1 MWPLSYY
8 ALLPLIK
15 FYNMRLLLIFS
26 IVLTAVQSCQNNS
39 NTAEKMHDQTEHKHT
54 NALINETSPY
64 LLQHAHNPVNWYPW
78 GDEALNK
85 AKAEDK
91 LILVSIG
98 YSACHWCHVMERE
111 SFEDSVVAK
120 IMNDNFVCIKVD
132 REERPD
138 IDQIYM
144 NAVQL
149 ITKQGGWP
157 LNCFALPDGRPVYGG
172 TYFQKSQWVNILQ
185 SLAKDYDKDKE
196 KFYEYAENLTEGIK
210 NSDLL
215 PLNNSPAQF
224 SNDTLVDMVSK
235 WKTSFDSKEG
245 GPSRAPKFPIP
256 NNYQFLLRYGVLN
269 NDQEVLN
276 HVKLTLDK
284 MAYGGIYDQIGGGF
298 ARYSTDI
305 LWKAP
310 HFEKMLYDNA
320 QLMNLYAEAYQY
332 YGDDLYKDI
341 VYQTFDFLQRE
352 MTTKNGAFYSALDA
366 DSEGEEGKFYV
377 WKEEELKSA
386 LSESE
391 YNLTEVYYNIGKKAL
406 WEHGN
411 NILLRDKTDEQVAEN
426 LDLPVEQVQ
435 PAIKAINNKLLK
447 VRAERIRPGLDD
459 KTLTSWN
466 ALMISGLTKA
476 GQVFSEKKFLNVAIK
491 NANFIVSEQ
500 TTKEGNL
507 LHSYKNGTSKL
518 NGFLEDYCFVIE
530 AYTDLYQATFEQI
543 WLERAKDLLDISIE
557 NFYDTKRGMFYF
569 TSKNATGLVARK
581 MELNDNVIPAS
592 NSSMAKSL
600 NVLGHYFDNKAYLN
614 MSETMLNNIQPYM
627 SNYGSGYS
635 NWGQLYLNQVFPF
648 YEIAIV
654 GDNAIEKS
662 SELNRTYVANKLLIG
677 SKKSSELPLLENKHV
692 EGDTYIY
699 VCVNKSCQLPVTEVS
714 EAVKQ
719 LKQ

>member
-1 MWPLSYY
+1 
-8 ALLPLIK
+8 
-15 FYNMRLLLIFS
+15 MRILLIFS
-26 IVLTAVQSCQNNS
+26 IVLTAIQSCQNNS
-39 NTAEKMHDQTEHKHT
+39 NTTDKMHDQKQHKYT
-54 NALINETSPY
+54 NALIDETSPY

-78 GDEALNK
+78 GDEALDK

-91 LILVSIG
+91 LILVSVG

-111 SFEDSVVAK
+111 SFEDSAVAQ
-120 IMNDNFVCIKVD
+120 IMNDNFICIKVD

-172 TYFQKSQWVNILQ
+172 TYFQKSQWVNVLQ
-185 SLAKDYDKDKE
+185 SLAKDYSKDKE
-196 KFYEYAENLTEGIK
+196 KFYEYAQNLTEGIK

-215 PLNNSPAQF
+215 PLNNSPAKF
-224 SNDTLVDMVSK
+224 SNDTLVEMVGK
-235 WKTSFDSKEG
+235 WKTSFDNKEG
-245 GPSRAPKFPIP
+245 GPNRAPKFPIP
-256 NNYQFLLRYGVLN
+256 NNYQFLLRFGVLN
-269 NDQEVLN
+269 KDKEVLR

-320 QLMNLYAEAYQY
+320 QLMSLYAEAYQY
-332 YGDDLYKDI
+332 YGDQLHKDI

-352 MTTKNGAFYSALDA
+352 MTAANGAFYSALDA

-386 LSESE
+386 LSETE
-391 YNLTEVYYNIGKKAL
+391 YNLVKVYYNIGKKAL

-411 NILLRDKTDEQVAEN
+411 NILLREKTDEEVAKKLN
-426 LDLPVEQVQ
+426 LSVDQIQ
-435 PAIKAINNKLLK
+435 PSIKSINAKLLK
-447 VRAERIRPGLDD
+447 VRSNRIRPGLDD

-466 ALMISGLTKA
+466 ALMISGLVKA
-476 GQVFSEKKFLNVAIK
+476 AAVFNDKKFLEAALK
-491 NANFIVSEQ
+491 NAEFVATTQ
-500 TTKEGNL
+500 TTKDGRL
-507 LHSYKNGTSKL
+507 LHSYKNGSSKL
-518 NGFLEDYCFVIE
+518 DGFLEDYCFVIE
-530 AYTDLYQATFEQI
+530 AYTDLYQVTFDKV

-557 NFYDTKRGMFYF
+557 NFYDSERGMFYF

-592 NSSMAKSL
+592 NSSIAKSL

-614 MSETMLNNIQPYM
+614 MAETMLNNIQPHM
-627 SNYGSGYS
+627 SDYGSGYS
-635 NWGQLYLNQVFPF
+635 NWGQLYLNKVFPY

-654 GDNAIEKS
+654 GQNCIEKAA
-662 SELNRTYVANKLLIG
+662 ELNKIYVANTLLIG
-677 SKKSSELPLLENKHV
+677 SKKPSMLPLLENKHV

-719 LKQ
+719 LK

>member
-1 MWPLSYY
+1 
-8 ALLPLIK
+8 
-15 FYNMRLLLIFS
+15 MRLLLIFS

-64 LLQHAHNPVNWYPW
+64 LLQHAHNPVNWHPW
-78 GDEALNK
+78 GDDALNK

-111 SFEDSVVAK
+111 SFEDSIVAK

-172 TYFQKSQWVNILQ
+172 TYFQKSQWVNVLQ

-215 PLNNSPAQF
+215 PLNNLPAQF
-224 SNDTLVDMVSK
+224 SNDTLVGMVSK

-406 WEHGN
+406 WEYSN
-411 NILLRDKTDEQVAEN
+411 NILLRDKTDEQVAKK
-426 LDLPVEQVQ
+426 LDVPVDQVQ
-435 PAIKAINNKLLK
+435 HAIKAINKKLLK
-447 VRAERIRPGLDD
+447 VRTERIRPALDD

-476 GQVFSEKKFLNVAIK
+476 GQVFSEKKFLNAAIK

-507 LHSYKNGTSKL
+507 LHSYKNGISKL
-518 NGFLEDYCFVIE
+518 DGFLEDYCFVIE

-557 NFYDTKRGMFYF
+557 NFYDTERGMFYF
-569 TSKNATGLVARK
+569 TSKNASGLIARK
-581 MELNDNVIPAS
+581 MELKDNVIPAS

-600 NVLGHYFDNKAYLN
+600 NVLGHYFDKKAYLN

-635 NWGQLYLNQVFPF
+635 NWGQLYLNQVFPY

-654 GDNAIEKS
+654 GDNAKEKL

-677 SKKSSELPLLENKHV
+677 SQKSSELPLLENKYV
-692 EGDTYIY
+692 LGDTYIY

-719 LKQ
+719 LKE